1 MLISTTY
8 LRFRVPYEN
17 VELFKHLTEVR
28 MISVIQLR
36 FFLFLLQLVHLR
48 NFKRRTCIL
57 KVEKKKKKKMLQTT
71 WWREKDKSVACVAKI
86 QHKKIMCL
94 KNAC

>member
-8 LRFRVPYEN
+8 FRFRVPYEN

-57 KVEKKKKKKMLQTT
+57 EVEKKKKKKCSKQLGGEKRTKALLVLQ
-71 WWREKDKSVACVAKI
+71 KSNT
-86 QHKKIMCL
+86 KKLC
-94 KNAC
+94 A